1 MKKFSFNDYVSTAL
15 ILQLLV
21 VLLSTTNILS
31 RVDNLIYDVGQKL
44 YQKAPPADV
53 IIVAIDEVSL
63 SQLGR
68 WPWPRKIHADLVAR
82 LKADGVSAIGL
93 DVIFS
98 EADRLHP
105 EDDAALAEAIGKANN
120 VVLPVLLESA
130 RVNGQIVETLPLP
143 EMSNNAADLGR
154 VHAVLDED
162 GIARSIYLFEGVGAA
177 VWQHFS
183 QAILNVAQNQTSK
196 NRFAESTKI
205 DVSANEHNMFSLVR
219 KDQRKINFLGPA
231 GHFSTISYV
240 QVLNGNFAKGLFK
253 NKIVLVG
260 ATASGMNDLLSTP
273 VSGLSQ
279 PMPGVEVHANVLQSI
294 RENKLIKPVSPVFS
308 LMILLVLV
316 LTPLLWMPRLSALT
330 SLISTLLF
338 FVLISFIAA
347 TLPKTFGIWIPP
359 AAALLPILLAYPI
372 WSWRKLEQAR
382 KFLDYELNYLKQN
395 LIDIPKPKNSNYF
408 DSFNA
413 QIEQVRTAS
422 QQLRF
427 LQNDRKELLAF
438 ISHDLRAPIANAL
451 MILDEKHVEEPRLH
465 ASLTQAHTLAED
477 FLHASRAEMIDNTK
491 FREIDFASLTHQAVD
506 DAYEAAKKKNITL
519 QRDILDGQ
527 VWING
532 NFGLLQRAVLN
543 LILNAV
549 KFSPV
554 DAVVQIKLV
563 FVNQQAVM
571 SVINGGLGI
580 PINEQLF
587 LFKRFSRVS
596 TSETV
601 SSAATEGTGLGLYFV
616 QTVAEKHHGYA
627 DVESDIGKDTCFS
640 LRLPASSYDA
650 NQPENAELES
660 KEPAT

>member
-1 MKKFSFNDYVSTAL
+1 VKKFSINDYFSTAL
-15 ILQLLV
+15 ILLLLV
-21 VLLSTTNILS
+21 LLLHFSGILS

-44 YQKAPPADV
+44 NHQAAPSDV
-53 IIVAIDEVSL
+53 VIVAIDENSL

-68 WPWPRKIHADLVAR
+68 WPWSRNTHANLIRR
-82 LKADGVSAIGL
+82 LKAEGASVIGM

-98 EADRLHP
+98 EPDNTNKGAD
-105 EDDAALAEAIGKANN
+105 EDLAQAIYEAKN
-120 VVLPVLLESA
+120 VVLPVLLEST
-130 RVNGQIVETLPLP
+130 RVNGQVIETLPLP
-143 EMSNNAADLGR
+143 NFADNAADLGR

-162 GIARSIYLFEGVGAA
+162 GIARSIYLYEGVGVP

-183 QAILNVAQNQTSK
+183 QAILNVAQQQVSK
-196 NRFAESTKI
+196 NQ
-205 DVSANEHNMFSLVR
+205 FSLADQPD
-219 KDQRKINFLGPA
+219 KQAMFLLAQQAQRKINFLGPP
-231 GHFSTISYV
+231 GHFLSISYV
-240 QVLNGNFAKGLFK
+240 QVLNGQFEKGLFN

-273 VSGLSQ
+273 VSGLGL
-279 PMPGVEVHANVLQSI
+279 PMAGVEVHANVLQSI
-294 RENKLIKPVSPVFS
+294 RDNKLIQQVSPGYSV
-308 LMILLVLV
+308 LILLCLVLV
-316 LTPLLWMPRLSALT
+316 PFFWLPKLPALA
-330 SLISTLLF
+330 SLIATLVF
-338 FVLISFIAA
+338 FVFISFIASM
-347 TLPKTFGIWIPP
+347 LPKLVGIWVPP
-359 AAALLPILLAYPI
+359 SAALLPILLAYPI

-382 KFLDYELNYLKQN
+382 KYLDYELSYLKQN
-395 LIDIPKPKNSNYF
+395 LIDIPAIKNTNNF

-413 QIEQVRTAS
+413 QIEQVRNAS

-451 MILDEKHVEEPRLH
+451 MILDEKQVEEPRLH

-477 FLHASRAEMIDNTK
+477 FLQASRAEMIDNTK
-491 FREIDFASLTHQAVD
+491 FREIDFASLTHQAAD

-549 KFSPV
+549 KFSPT
-554 DAVVQIKLV
+554 DAVVQVKLV
-563 FVNQQAVM
+563 FANRQAVM

-596 TSETV
+596 TGEAGTNGA
-601 SSAATEGTGLGLYFV
+601 SAATEGTGLGLYFV

-627 DVESDIGKDTCFS
+627 EVESDIGKDTCFS
-640 LRLPASSYDA
+640 LRLPVSSYDA
-650 NQPENAELES
+650 NQPESAQ
-660 KEPAT
+660 KTT